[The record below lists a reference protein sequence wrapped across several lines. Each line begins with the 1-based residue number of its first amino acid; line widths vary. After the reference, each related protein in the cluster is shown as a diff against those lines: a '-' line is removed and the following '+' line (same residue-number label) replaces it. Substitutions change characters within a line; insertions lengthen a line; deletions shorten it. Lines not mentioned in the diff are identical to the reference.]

1 MPYQEITC
9 SSAMNYLKRQFPY
22 AWNMNP
28 YRGCAHGCRY
38 CFAIYSHRYLEDS
51 GDYFNDIY
59 VKTNI
64 VDQLERQLRRPS
76 WKREIVNIGGVADC
90 YQPAEAHYQLMPEI
104 LKLLIR
110 YRTPCIIC
118 TKSTLV
124 LRDYDLIDELSRQT
138 YVNIAATVTCM
149 DEAIRQKLEPG
160 GAPSLSRFS
169 MLKEFSKTNA
179 STGLHIMPI
188 IPYITDNEPNLR
200 ALFSQAA
207 DCHVGYVLPGALY
220 LRGNTRQVFFS
231 FLQKEFPDLY
241 EPLFQLYRKGGAG
254 KDYKNRLYMMVNRLR
269 QQYGINS
276 SYSSIM
282 REKLPHTENQ
292 QLSMFDDD
300 AP

>member
-9 SSAMNYLKRQFPY
+9 NTAIGHLKRQFPY

-38 CFAIYSHRYLEDS
+38 CFAMYSHRYLDDS

-64 VDQLERQLRRPS
+64 VDRLELQLRRPS
-76 WKREIVNIGGVADC
+76 WKREIINIGGVADC

-124 LRDYDLIDELSRQT
+124 LRDYDLIDELSRLT
-138 YVNIAATVTCM
+138 YVNVAATVTCM
-149 DEAIRQKLEPG
+149 DENIRKKLEPG
-160 GAPSLSRFS
+160 GAPSSQRFA
-169 MLKEFSKTNA
+169 MLKEFSKTNV
-179 STGLHIMPI
+179 STGLHVMPI
-188 IPYITDNEPNLR
+188 IPYLTDNEANLR
-200 ALFSQAA
+200 ALFAQAA
-207 DCHVGYVLPGALY
+207 DCRVGYVLPGTLY

-231 FLQKEFPDLY
+231 FIQEAFPALY
-241 EPLFQLYRKGGAG
+241 EPLTQLYKKGSAG
-254 KDYKNRLYMMVNRLR
+254 KDYKDRLYQMVNKLR
-269 QQYGINS
+269 RQYGLSS
-276 SYSSIM
+276 SYSALM
-282 REKLPHTENQ
+282 REKMPHTENR
-292 QLSMFDDD
+292 QLSMFDD
-300 AP
+300 